1 MVKENAPA
9 RAVMSKGATDNSF
22 GHDDWNSDRFVLWTR
37 RLNEQ
42 PLGRREPLVR
52 ANDAIQIIFEFSAVD
67 LALGILLKAD
77 GKASQRFF
85 DRLQYASNAVK
96 LGWSH
101 GRQFRQPK
109 LADFLPL

>member
-1 MVKENAPA
+1 MIKENAPT
-9 RAVMSKGATDNSF
+9 RAVIPNSAPHNSF
-22 GHDDWNSDRFVLWTR
+22 GHGDWNSDRFVLWTR

-85 DRLQYASNAVK
+85 DRPQYASNAVK
-96 LGWSH
+96 LG
-101 GRQFRQPK
+101 
-109 LADFLPL
+109 